1 MPEDNIMNASV
12 LKSRDEDNDFLIRE
26 GLDLMAAYRLI
37 KDPDLRAILRSL
49 MFRLAE
55 IER

>member
-1 MPEDNIMNASV
+1 MPEDNIMNTSV